1 MQRTQPDE
9 RRAEPLKV
17 AVLYGGDSPERE
29 ISLES
34 GRCVAAALAQAG
46 HRVHLF
52 DPARQPIE
60 QIPWQHFDG
69 CFLALHGGAGEDGRV
84 QSQLEQLGIPYTGP
98 GPAACRVAMS
108 KSASKE
114 RFYLHG
120 VPTLPY
126 VLLAVGE
133 PLEECQAR
141 VASLGYPLVVKPD
154 GQGSSLGVLR
164 VERPEQLA
172 GAVRHAGEY
181 DAFCLVEP
189 FKAAREFTVAV
200 WDDRPLP
207 TIEIV
212 TPRRWFD
219 YDAKYAAPT
228 TQYLLDPPLPADAAR
243 RITDVALA
251 AAAALGTT
259 GMVRVDLLMAEDGRP
274 VVLEVNTTPGMT
286 SHSLVP
292 MAARHAGLDM
302 PELCD
307 QLFRQALAAAGTR
320 KRRDENATS
329 RVNSAQALNLSRMY
343 EPSTSG
349 SVRPLSF

>member
-1 MQRTQPDE
+1 MQRTLPAA

-34 GRCVAAALAQAG
+34 GRCVADALATAG
-46 HRVHLF
+46 HRVSLM
-52 DPARQPIE
+52 DPAEKPIE
-60 QIPWQHFDG
+60 KIAWQRFDG

-84 QSQLEQLGIPYTGP
+84 QSQLEQLGVPYTGP

-114 RFYLHG
+114 RFYQAA

-133 PLEECQAR
+133 PLEECLAR
-141 VASLGYPLVVKPD
+141 VAPLGYPLVVKPD

-164 VERPEQLA
+164 VDRPEQLA

-181 DAFCLVEP
+181 DPFCLVEP
-189 FKAAREFTVAV
+189 FVAGREFTVAV
-200 WDDRPLP
+200 WDEQPLP

-228 TQYLLDPPLPADAAR
+228 TQYRLDPPLPEQAAR
-243 RITDVALA
+243 QITEAALA
-251 AAAALGTT
+251 AAQALGTT
-259 GMVRVDLLMAEDGRP
+259 GMVRVDLLLPENGQP

-307 QLFRQALAAAGTR
+307 LLIRQALTTAALDKAAAR
-320 KRRDENATS
+320 PVAKS
-329 RVNSAQALNLSRMY
+329 ALNLSH
-343 EPSTSG
+343 ECKPC
-349 SVRPLSF
+349 

>member
-1 MQRTQPDE
+1 MQRTQPAA

-34 GRCVAAALAQAG
+34 GRCVAAALAEAG

-52 DPARQPIE
+52 DPAKEPIE
-60 QIPWQHFDG
+60 QIPWGGFDG

-84 QSQLEQLGIPYTGP
+84 QCQLEQLGVPYTGP

-114 RFYLHG
+114 RFFFAG

-133 PLEECQAR
+133 QLDECLAR
-141 VASLGYPLVVKPD
+141 VDHLGYPLVVKPD

-164 VERPEQLA
+164 VDRPEQLA

-189 FKAAREFTVAV
+189 FLAAREFTVAV

-228 TQYLLDPPLPADAAR
+228 TQYLVDPPLPPQTSQQ
-243 RITDVALA
+243 ITETALA
-251 AAAALGTT
+251 AARALGTT
-259 GMVRVDLLMAEDGRP
+259 GMVRVDLLMADDGQL

-307 QLFRQALAAAGTR
+307 QLLRQALGTVR
-320 KRRDENATS
+320 SRR
-329 RVNSAQALNLSRMY
+329 R
-343 EPSTSG
+343 G
-349 SVRPLSF
+349 SVRHRSRVTAAPALSASQMG

>member
-1 MQRTQPDE
+1 MQRTLPAARQ
-9 RRAEPLKV
+9 AEPLKV

-46 HRVHLF
+46 HRVSLV
-52 DPARQPIE
+52 DPAAEPIE
-60 QIPWQHFDG
+60 EIPWQRFDG

-84 QSQLEQLGIPYTGP
+84 QSQLEQLGVPYTGP

-114 RFYLHG
+114 RFFQAG

-133 PLEECQAR
+133 PLEDCLAR
-141 VASLGYPLVVKPD
+141 VAPLGYPQVVKPD

-181 DAFCLVEP
+181 DPFCLVEP
-189 FKAAREFTVAV
+189 FTAAREFTVAV
-200 WDDRPLP
+200 WDNRPLP

-228 TQYLLDPPLPADAAR
+228 TQYRLDPSLPEQAAR
-243 RITDVALA
+243 QITETALA
-251 AAAALGTT
+251 AARALGTA
-259 GMVRVDLLMAEDGRP
+259 GMVRVDLLMPEGGEP

-307 QLFRQALAAAGTR
+307 LLIRQAIATAVTR
-320 KRRDENATS
+320 QATS
-329 RVNSAQALNLSRMY
+329 QSEGSRDVISPVLNL
-343 EPSTSG
+343 PH
-349 SVRPLSF
+349 VCKPC